1 MRKPGF
7 LLMYIL
13 LLTAQILL
21 GVYCNFTSLFTL
33 TLLPVMV
40 LCIPIKRST
49 IFCMVAAFITGFL
62 ADFMQDG
69 MLGISILALVPIG
82 LMRKGIIQLVFGSE
96 VFSRG
101 EDISFRRQGIGKMA
115 LAIAMVTGIYL
126 AIYIFVDCAGTMP
139 RSFCF
144 MRWIISLAGDT
155 ILGLFAADLLTKDE
169 LGRWR

>member
-7 LLMYIL
+7 LLLYIL
-13 LLTAQILL
+13 LLTANILL
-21 GVYCNFTSLFTL
+21 GVYCSFSSLFTL
-33 TLLPVMV
+33 TLLPVMI
-40 LCIPIKRST
+40 LCIPIKRDT
-49 IFCMVAAFITGFL
+49 IFCMGAAFVTGFL
-62 ADFMQDG
+62 ADFLQDG
-69 MLGISILALVPIG
+69 MLGISILSLVPIG

-101 EDISFRRQGIGKMA
+101 EDISFRRQGLGKMT

-139 RSFCF
+139 RSFCL
-144 MRWIISLAGDT
+144 MRWIISLAGNT
-155 ILGLFAADLLTKDE
+155 VIGAFAADLLTKDE

>member
-1 MRKPGF
+1 MRKPRF
-7 LLMYIL
+7 LLLYIL
-13 LLTAQILL
+13 LLTAQVLL
-21 GVYCNFTSLFTL
+21 GVYCNFSSLFTL

-49 IFCMVAAFITGFL
+49 IFCMTAAFATGFL
-62 ADFMQDG
+62 ADFLQDG

-101 EDISFRRQGIGKMA
+101 EDISFRRQGMGKMT

-144 MRWIISLAGDT
+144 LRWVISLAGN
-155 ILGLFAADLLTKDE
+155 IIPGLFAADLLTKDE
-169 LGRWR
+169 FGRWR